1 MKNVLI
7 ASVLSLIWVGQAGN
21 GNVIIGNG
29 NRMNGNGNLIK
40 GDNDNVNGNSNVQIG
55 DSSLIN
61 GNNNVHFGN
70 NQQIFGDNQYLN
82 NGQAQVI
89 NPLIY
94 GQVAPVNGLGL
105 QVGVQSN
112 NLGLSFTPGNLPLIQ
127 PQ

>member
-40 GDNDNVNGNSNVQIG
+40 GDYDNVNGNSNVQIG
-55 DSSLIN
+55 DSSFIN

-82 NGQAQVI
+82 NQQGQVI

-94 GQVAPVNGLGL
+94 GQIPPSNGLNL
-105 QVGVQSN
+105 QTGVPSN
-112 NLGLSFTPGNLPLIQ
+112 YLGLSFAPGNLPLNQ